1 MDIRLSVGL
10 KIKELR
16 KAKGLTQEQISELTG
31 IDRGYI
37 SDVERG
43 LRNIAI
49 INLEKIA
56 LALELEIYEL
66 FKS

>member
-1 MDIRLSVGL
+1 MDIKIKVGL

-16 KAKGLTQEQISELTG
+16 IKQGLTQEKLSELTG
-31 IDRGYI
+31 IDRTYI

-49 INLEKIA
+49 VNLEKIA
-56 LALELEIYEL
+56 NAFKVELWEL
-66 FKS
+66 LKF